1 MNCFPDHVW
10 FSGCFILYEPQLGT
24 PDWAHREGLVLR
36 RDTPGGLGA
45 VDGLAKREARRRG
58 ESCGEYLS
66 REVWE

>member
-1 MNCFPDHVW
+1 M
-10 FSGCFILYEPQLGT
+10 YEPQLGT

-36 RDTPGGLGA
+36 RDAPGGLGA

-58 ESCGEYLS
+58 ESCGEYLF